1 MKHWFLAYAASLIVL
16 LILDGL
22 WLTIVAAKLYRSEL
36 DIIRKKPQLGSGILF
51 YLLYSIGVTTFAIL
65 PMTHYFDGIHVSSD
79 MLLRVFGWG
88 AGLGIFAYATFT
100 LTNQTV
106 IEGWKSKLTI
116 LDTLWGAILTGIVT
130 LVGFAVFRALA

>member
-1 MKHWFLAYAASLIVL
+1 MKQWFLTYAAGLIVL

-51 YLLYSIGVTTFAIL
+51 YLLYSIGVTIFAIL
-65 PMTHYFDGIHVSSD
+65 PMAHYFDGVAMSSD
-79 MLLRVFGWG
+79 LLLRVFGWG

-106 IEGWKSKLTI
+106 IEGWKSKLTV
-116 LDTLWGAILTGIVT
+116 LDTLWGGILTGIVA
-130 LVGFAVFRALA
+130 LAGFGVFRALA

>member
-1 MKHWFLAYAASLIVL
+1 MKHWFLTYAAGLIVL

-22 WLTIVAAKLYRSEL
+22 WLTTVASKLYRSEL

-51 YLLYSIGVTTFAIL
+51 YLLYSIGVTMFAVL
-65 PMTHYFDGIHVSSD
+65 PTTYYFDGTHVTSD
-79 MLLRVFGWG
+79 VLLRVFAWG

-116 LDTLWGAILTGIVT
+116 LDTLWGAVLTGIVT
-130 LVGFAVFRALA
+130 LASFAVFRALA

>member
-1 MKHWFLAYAASLIVL
+1 MKQWFLTYAAGLIVL

-51 YLLYSIGVTTFAIL
+51 YLLYSIGVTIFAIL
-65 PMTHYFDGIHVSSD
+65 PMAHYFDGVTMSSD
-79 MLLRVFGWG
+79 LLLRVFGWG

-106 IEGWKSKLTI
+106 IEGWKSKLTV
-116 LDTLWGAILTGIVT
+116 LDTLWGGILTGIVT
-130 LVGFAVFRALA
+130 LAGFAVFRALA